1 MPGQGAA
8 LRPDAAARFDMT
20 GGGIYNMRRY
30 DKRFLREGTL
40 MTYSQRRLLNSLLTV
55 VAVLIALLVA
65 VTLWKRRAGDRQ
77 EEDAAASSSA
87 AVPAAAPASGGEA
100 GCTALMYYNGLT
112 TLSFALDEEAGWYWA
127 DDRSFPLDGSFV
139 ERIVSLVAG
148 LRPQQ
153 TISPAD
159 ALENYGLDKPAMRI
173 TASYGEEDSAAMYI
187 GNQVTG
193 ESGSYYMYLD
203 GQPETVYVIAS
214 ALPAA
219 LERGIYDMMV
229 LPELPAPEEER
240 VQSVSVT
247 GPSAPAEE
255 GGTPTP
261 GRVTILNSY
270 AGTDGV
276 SWRSGGVSVADN
288 ETVRSVLTLLTGVK
302 LSRCVDYKPS
312 DEAASLCGFDNP
324 AAAAVVRYRD
334 GGDQEQTLRLTVGAA
349 TADGAERYVR
359 VDDDTTIYALSAAA
373 LAPLL
378 AMAENGLDVVS

>member
-1 MPGQGAA
+1 
-8 LRPDAAARFDMT
+8 
-20 GGGIYNMRRY
+20 
-30 DKRFLREGTL
+30 
-40 MTYSQRRLLNSLLTV
+40 MTYSRRRFLNFLLTA

-77 EEDAAASSSA
+77 EADAAASSSA
-87 AVPAAAPASGGEA
+87 AVPAAAPVSGGET
-100 GCTALMYYNGLT
+100 GCTALTYYNGLT

-139 ERIVSLVAG
+139 ERIVGLVAG

-159 ALENYGLDKPAMRI
+159 ALENYGLDKPAMRL
-173 TASYGEEDSAAMYI
+173 TASYGEEASAAMYI
-187 GNQVTG
+187 GNRVAG

-203 GQPETVYVIAS
+203 GEPETVYVIAS

-219 LERGIYDMMV
+219 LEKGIYDMME
-229 LPELPAPEEER
+229 LPDLPAPEEESIL
-240 VQSVSVT
+240 SVSVT
-247 GPSAPAEE
+247 GPSAPAAEE
-255 GGTPTP
+255 GGTPIP

-312 DEAASLCGFDNP
+312 DEAVSLCGVDNP

-334 GGDQEQTLRLTVGAA
+334 GGDQEQTFRLTVGAA
-349 TADGAERYVR
+349 ATDGAERYVR
-359 VDDDTTIYALSAAA
+359 VDDDATVYAISAAA

-378 AMAENGLDVVS
+378 AMAENGLDAVS

>member
-1 MPGQGAA
+1 
-8 LRPDAAARFDMT
+8 
-20 GGGIYNMRRY
+20 
-30 DKRFLREGTL
+30 

-65 VTLWKRRAGDRQ
+65 VTLWKRRAQDRQ

-87 AVPAAAPASGGEA
+87 AVPAAALASDGEA
-100 GCTALMYYNGLT
+100 GCTALTYYNGLA
-112 TLSFALDEEAGWYWA
+112 TLSFAVDENGGWYWA

-139 ERIVSLVAG
+139 DRIVNLIAG

-159 ALENYGLDKPAMRI
+159 ALEDYGLGKPAMRLA
-173 TASYGEEDSAAMYI
+173 ASYGEAASTTMYI
-187 GNQVTG
+187 GNQAAG
-193 ESGSYYMYLD
+193 GSGSYYMYLD

-214 ALPAA
+214 TLPAA
-219 LERGIYDMMV
+219 LEKGIYDMME
-229 LPELPAPEEER
+229 LPDLPAPGEES

-247 GPSAPAEE
+247 GPSAPAAEE

-270 AGTDGV
+270 AGSDGI
-276 SWRSGGVSVADN
+276 SWRSGGVSVADS
-288 ETVRSVLTLLTGVK
+288 ETVRSVLSLLTGVK

-334 GGDQEQTLRLTVGAA
+334 GGDQEQAFRLTVGAA
-349 TADGAERYVR
+349 TTDGAERYVR

-378 AMAENGLDVVS
+378 AMAENGLDAVS